1 MIVTIND
8 EAKAAIEAALRRG
21 NNVEIRRYK
30 DGVIVSEIRK
40 TIKYREIPNDRDSKR
55 Q

>member
-1 MIVTIND
+1 MTIND

-30 DGVIVSEIRK
+30 DGVIVFEVK
-40 TIKYREIPNDRDSKR
+40 QTIKYQTNPNRRESER

>member
-21 NNVEIRRYK
+21 NNVEVRRYK
-30 DGVIVSEIRK
+30 DGVIVSEIHK
-40 TIKYREIPNDRDSKR
+40 TIKYREIPDDRDSKR